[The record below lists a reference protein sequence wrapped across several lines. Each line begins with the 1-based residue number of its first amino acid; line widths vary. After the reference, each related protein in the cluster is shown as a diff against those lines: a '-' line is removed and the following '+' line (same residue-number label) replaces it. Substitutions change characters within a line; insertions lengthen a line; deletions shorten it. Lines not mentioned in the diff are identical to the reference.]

1 MQCFKS
7 LRFKVAFAAEYCSV
21 RLYSALFTIL
31 QESTAFRV
39 VVRVVEV
46 AQLASAEAVF
56 KLLVGMAA
64 SDTVASERSMTH
76 VRLAF
81 VVTRVRK

>member
-1 MQCFKS
+1 
-7 LRFKVAFAAEYCSV
+7 
-21 RLYSALFTIL
+21 
-31 QESTAFRV
+31 
-39 VVRVVEV
+39 VRVVEV
-46 AQLASAEAVF
+46 AQFASAEAVF

-76 VRLAF
+76 VRLTF